1 MRPSVHSLIRALT
14 ALVLCMGAALRA
26 QVLLPDVQERTLK
39 NGFRVLVAGRPDT
52 GAVHARLFFA
62 AGRANTAGYPAVS
75 ADLMARCLFGPRS
88 ENAARNGK
96 DLEAALKQEEGAF
109 EALRLEKVK
118 LARQPQVDATGEF
131 QGLEQLHRQA
141 LARVQ
146 DLVDR
151 SSSGDLFETL
161 RGSGAAVKVE
171 ADQIAFGL
179 DLPKES
185 LAAYC
190 RLVSDR
196 LKAPLLAR
204 FPLERDRLLRGTDD
218 HSPVARDRKALGV
231 LLGSALAGR
240 PYARACDDGT
250 ASLEA
255 LAWSD
260 LRAYARWVV
269 SPERAVLVLVGDV
282 KLEEAAPLL
291 DQTFGSLGSGPSP
304 QGSPYDQPLE
314 PPGDGGARRLQVSTP
329 DDFRMLIGWS
339 VPPLTHPDHPAL
351 CVLAR
356 MLGGG
361 ATARLNRK
369 LGGERGL
376 VRNLSVRI
384 GLPGSR
390 ETSLLVIEAEPSE
403 RHGLPELEQAVQG
416 ELLGLQ
422 RGIFEE
428 GEIRRAQRQVEADQL
443 MAEEDAAGLAQAM
456 GTAVCQGGDWRL
468 AFRALQSER
477 DFTQQ
482 EIQRVALKYLASSRS
497 TTVFLEP
504 DPLLMPQDH
513 LEAQTARILSRL
525 LASKLQDPGKV
536 EAVVRETLRQLRMLP
551 LSERE
556 RTLKLF
562 EAQVKP

>member
-1 MRPSVHSLIRALT
+1 M
-14 ALVLCMGAALRA
+14 
-26 QVLLPDVQERTLK
+26 
-39 NGFRVLVAGRPDT
+39 
-52 GAVHARLFFA
+52 
-62 AGRANTAGYPAVS
+62 
-75 ADLMARCLFGPRS
+75 
-88 ENAARNGK
+88 
-96 DLEAALKQEEGAF
+96 
-109 EALRLEKVK
+109 
-118 LARQPQVDATGEF
+118 
-131 QGLEQLHRQA
+131 
-141 LARVQ
+141 
-146 DLVDR
+146 
-151 SSSGDLFETL
+151 
-161 RGSGAAVKVE
+161 
-171 ADQIAFGL
+171 
-179 DLPKES
+179 
-185 LAAYC
+185 
-190 RLVSDR
+190 
-196 LKAPLLAR
+196 
-204 FPLERDRLLRGTDD
+204 
-218 HSPVARDRKALGV
+218 
-231 LLGSALAGR
+231 
-240 PYARACDDGT
+240 
-250 ASLEA
+250 
-255 LAWSD
+255 
-260 LRAYARWVV
+260 
-269 SPERAVLVLVGDV
+269 
-282 KLEEAAPLL
+282 
-291 DQTFGSLGSGPSP
+291 
-304 QGSPYDQPLE
+304 
-314 PPGDGGARRLQVSTP
+314 
-329 DDFRMLIGWS
+329 
-339 VPPLTHPDHPAL
+339 
-351 CVLAR
+351 
-356 MLGGG
+356 
-361 ATARLNRK
+361 
-369 LGGERGL
+369 
-376 VRNLSVRI
+376 RI